1 MMKWYKF
8 FVWSGVIVAI
18 GTLISIAISQD
29 WFLTAF
35 TLGLYVVLLLIL
47 HRIYNL
53 LNWIDPTVLFVV
65 SYVTFIGV
73 GIPFISYYDFVLAP
87 SVLFAILLGL
97 AAFSAG
103 AITFDALVFRP
114 GRIKIRYSISI
125 ISVPRRGEIGWAW
138 AFFVVG
144 ALILL
149 YYYYRVGTVPLLAED
164 AENVRVTVKAG
175 LGYLPIG
182 GFAFLNVSTLMLMAA
197 SAHRGRY
204 YFPFVTK
211 LALITAVVLLLG
223 VGYRMPSLKVL
234 LGGFVVY
241 SFTKKPT
248 LSRLGLIVLVVVV
261 VTSFSI
267 IGFYRLSGQ
276 FVQSSEQIEFM
287 FKQTVWSIFMRYL
300 YVFSVVMFFF
310 TNMHP
315 FMLGQ
320 SYLISAYTILP
331 GAQNHFGFWLR
342 DNLGLALTSL
352 GPVDP
357 TILGEFYA
365 NFGWTGIVVG
375 MYTLGFGLRALYYL
389 ITKTQPLSIS
399 RLVLI
404 TSLSVSSTG
413 VIGSGIVLPLLFEV
427 LPLAIVFAAYRLC
440 VRVVWLVPRQNPVP
454 AIR

>member
-73 GIPFISYYDFVLAP
+73 GIPFIGYYDFVLAP

-97 AAFSAG
+97 ATFSAG

-175 LGYLPIG
+175 LGYLPILAY
-182 GFAFLNVSTLMLMAA
+182 AFLTTSTISITTLA
-197 SAHRGRY
+197 
-204 YFPFVTK
+204 TK
-211 LALITAVVLLLG
+211 ELSISPLFAIVISCIGALLLVG
-223 VGYRMPSLKVL
+223 IGYRAPALGLLLNVFIVYLYIKYQRIPLKWL
-234 LGGFVVY
+234 LISGLFMITIIGWLGYLRLESELVTGI
-241 SFTKKPT
+241 SMI
-248 LSRLGLIVLVVVV
+248 LRLGIW
-261 VTSFSI
+261 
-267 IGFYRLSGQ
+267 RL
-276 FVQSSEQIEFM
+276 FVNN
-287 FKQTVWSIFMRYL
+287 L
-300 YVFSVVMFFF
+300 YVLNFIYDSFPVSEP
-310 TNMHP
+310 H
-315 FMLGQ
+315 MLGM
-320 SYLISAYTILP
+320 SYLIDIKTLLP
-331 GAQNHFGFWLR
+331 GYQPHFGFWLKER
-342 DNLGLALTSL
+342 LGLEFAGGGVTQTIVGELFINWGWIGIIVGMFTMGIVFRILYHALTKDRLLSVPRFVLLVLLSTSL
-352 GPVDP
+352 M
-357 TILGEFYA
+357 
-365 NFGWTGIVVG
+365 GIVSSG
-375 MYTLGFGLRALYYL
+375 
-389 ITKTQPLSIS
+389 
-399 RLVLI
+399 LVLVLLFD
-404 TSLSVSSTG
+404 T
-413 VIGSGIVLPLLFEV
+413 LPLV
-427 LPLAIVFAAYRLC
+427 AVFIIYRFC
-440 VRVVWLVPRQNPVP
+440 IRITQSWLH
-454 AIR
+454 

>member
-73 GIPFISYYDFVLAP
+73 GIPFIGYYDFVLAP

-223 VGYRMPSLKVL
+223 AGYRMPSLKVL

-241 SFTKKPT
+241 SFTKKP
-248 LSRLGLIVLVVVV
+248 LC
-261 VTSFSI
+261 
-267 IGFYRLSGQ
+267 
-276 FVQSSEQIEFM
+276 
-287 FKQTVWSIFMRYL
+287 
-300 YVFSVVMFFF
+300 
-310 TNMHP
+310 
-315 FMLGQ
+315 
-320 SYLISAYTILP
+320 
-331 GAQNHFGFWLR
+331 R
-342 DNLGLALTSL
+342 DW
-352 GPVDP
+352 D
-357 TILGEFYA
+357 
-365 NFGWTGIVVG
+365 
-375 MYTLGFGLRALYYL
+375 
-389 ITKTQPLSIS
+389 
-399 RLVLI
+399 
-404 TSLSVSSTG
+404 
-413 VIGSGIVLPLLFEV
+413 
-427 LPLAIVFAAYRLC
+427 
-440 VRVVWLVPRQNPVP
+440 
-454 AIR
+454 